1 MQPTLLYREE
11 PRRVWKKSRGAVHY
25 KGVNPREHPTK
36 QPQRVAL
43 SRVTDCNGSGRVDDH
58 RSQLQFNRV
67 DEDKQLLRG
76 GYSASV
82 EEVWWWWWWLVGGSV
97 RGGGRKNKFRLTKE
111 KKKKKKEKGDKKE
124 EEKLTAQNRKQ
135 GRFDRPKRS
144 ATGHHRRQSP
154 SSRRRRSHTHDD

>member
-82 EEVWWWWWWLVGGSV
+82 EEVWWWWWLVGGSV
-97 RGGGRKNKFRLTKE
+97 RGGGEKE
-111 KKKKKKEKGDKKE
+111 
-124 EEKLTAQNRKQ
+124 
-135 GRFDRPKRS
+135 
-144 ATGHHRRQSP
+144 
-154 SSRRRRSHTHDD
+154 